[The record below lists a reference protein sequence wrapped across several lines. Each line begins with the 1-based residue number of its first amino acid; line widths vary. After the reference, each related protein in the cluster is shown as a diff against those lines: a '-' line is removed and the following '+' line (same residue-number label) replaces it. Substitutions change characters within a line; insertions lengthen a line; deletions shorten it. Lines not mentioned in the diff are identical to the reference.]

1 MTAILGS
8 CAHPIYSSNAGVSCL
23 QEQTTLPIHSCNV
36 WMYLECVCMRVFC
49 SLLHF
54 FMPAGLHTNVLS
66 QEKHVLILGNLHAM
80 LCGCSVIPVD
90 VEFYSIMSWC
100 K

>member
-1 MTAILGS
+1 
-8 CAHPIYSSNAGVSCL
+8 
-23 QEQTTLPIHSCNV
+23 
-36 WMYLECVCMRVFC
+36 MRVFC

-80 LCGCSVIPVD
+80 LGGCSVIPVD